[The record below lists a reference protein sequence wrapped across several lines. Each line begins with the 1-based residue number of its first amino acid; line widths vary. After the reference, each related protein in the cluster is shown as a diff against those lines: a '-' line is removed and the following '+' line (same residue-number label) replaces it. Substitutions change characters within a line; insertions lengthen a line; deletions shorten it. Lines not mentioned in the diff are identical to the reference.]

1 MFNIPENQNYVF
13 AVEYDL
19 CFLDVILPGM
29 TGLEAMKIINERS
42 PHTKVAIMSGSS
54 LDEAIKG
61 QIEELAFAF
70 IEKPFGLSH
79 IREVAERAAA
89 ALIVQ

>member
-1 MFNIPENQNYVF
+1 MFNIPEYQNNVF

-54 LDEAIKG
+54 LYEAIKG